1 MRPGSVKMKKNIHRL
16 SSEWIFVE
24 WMFSIQLNTAWDVLI
39 NNDLQL
45 YAVALVHFDNLCH
58 LSGHIIHISCSP
70 GM

>member
-1 MRPGSVKMKKNIHRL
+1 MKKNIHRL

-45 YAVALVHFDNLCH
+45 YAVALVHFDNL
-58 LSGHIIHISCSP
+58 SGRIIHISCSP